1 MRVESFVI
9 VLAYVFLAPLG
20 LVLARNMH
28 LIFQSSKILRNTF
41 LFCAC
46 ATLLAEKSIA
56 ELTTASPDLAKPGS
70 PENPIFYIQE
80 YRIKGATKI
89 SNLEVEESVYPYLG
103 PARTTEDVEKARQSL
118 EKAYHDKGFQ
128 TVSVLIPQ
136 QNPRQ
141 GIIILEVVEGTVG
154 RLRVNGANWY
164 LPSKIKAASPSMAE
178 GSVPNMNDV
187 QRDILALNRLSDRR
201 VTPELKPGSIPGTFD
216 IDLNVEDK
224 IPLHGSVELNNRY
237 SPNTSEL
244 RLNAGISYANI
255 FQLGHTIGFSGQ
267 IAPENPDDA
276 LVYSGYYLARLSDKL
291 SLLLS
296 AVRQDSDIST
306 LGGGSVI
313 GMGEIYTLRA
323 LFDMPSAD
331 NFYQSFGIGLDW
343 KSFGEDLLV
352 GDENISAPIEY
363 YPLSANY
370 GASWLQGEDAF
381 TELNSSL
388 LFNLRGLG
396 SDRLAYDR
404 KRFGANGSFV
414 VIKSDL
420 SHTHDLEDESQL
432 FVKIQSQ
439 LSDKPLINTEQYSGG
454 GLSTARGYYESTALG
469 DNALFLT
476 GEYRSKSL
484 FGKSTKQQPL
494 ANELRFHT
502 FVDAGALH
510 IYDALPGQA
519 SHTYLLSAGVGSRLR
534 YKKNFNSSL
543 DIAFPLNSVSPAE
556 QGDIRVT
563 FRGWIE
569 Y

>member
-1 MRVESFVI
+1 MFLLGKS
-9 VLAYVFLAPLG
+9 LAD
-20 LVLARNMH
+20 MT
-28 LIFQSSKILRNTF
+28 KT
-41 LFCAC
+41 
-46 ATLLAEKSIA
+46 
-56 ELTTASPDLAKPGS
+56 SPDLAKPGS

-89 SNLEVEESVYPYLG
+89 SNLEVEECVYPYLG
-103 PARTTEDVEKARQSL
+103 PARTADDVEKARQSL
-118 EKAYHDKGFQ
+118 EKTYHNKGYQ
-128 TVSVLIPQ
+128 TVSVIIPQ
-136 QNPRQ
+136 QNPRH
-141 GIIILEVVEGTVG
+141 GIITLEVVEGTVG
-154 RLRVNGANWY
+154 RLRVNGANWF

-178 GSVPNMNDV
+178 GGVPNMNDV

-201 VTPELKPGSIPGTFD
+201 VTPELKPGSVPGTFD

-224 IPLHGSVELNNRY
+224 MPLHGSVELNNRY

-244 RLNAGISYANI
+244 RLNAGISYANL

-276 LVYSGYYLARLSDKL
+276 LVYSGYYLSRVSDKL
-291 SLLLS
+291 SLLFS

-313 GMGEIYTLRA
+313 GKGEVFTLRA
-323 LFDMPSAD
+323 LFDMPSA
-331 NFYQSFGIGLDW
+331 NGFYQSFGIGLDW
-343 KSFGEDLLV
+343 KSFDEDLLV
-352 GDENISAPIEY
+352 GAGINSAPIEY
-363 YPLSANY
+363 YPVSANY
-370 GASWLQGEDAF
+370 GATWLHGEDAF
-381 TELNSSL
+381 TEFNSSL

-396 SDRLAYDR
+396 SDRTDYGK

-420 SHTHDLEDESQL
+420 SHTHDLKDDSQL

-454 GLSTARGYYESTALG
+454 GLSTARGYFESTALG

-476 GEYRSKSL
+476 GEYRTKSL

-502 FVDAGALH
+502 FVDAGSLY
-510 IYDALPGQA
+510 IYDALPGQ
-519 SHTYLLSAGVGSRLR
+519 SSSTYLLSTGVGSRLR
-534 YKKNFNSSL
+534 YNKIFNSSL
-543 DIAFPLNSVSPAE
+543 DIAFPLNSVASVN

-569 Y
+569 F

>member
-1 MRVESFVI
+1 
-9 VLAYVFLAPLG
+9 
-20 LVLARNMH
+20 MH
-28 LIFQSSKILRNTF
+28 PIFQTSNYLRNTF
-41 LFCAC
+41 LVSAC
-46 ATLLAEKSIA
+46 AILLAGKSLA
-56 ELTTASPDLAKPGS
+56 QHSDLTKTSPDLAKPGS

-80 YRIKGATKI
+80 YRVKGATKI

-103 PARTTEDVEKARQSL
+103 PARTADDVEKARQSL
-118 EKAYHDKGFQ
+118 EKAYHDKGYQ

-136 QNPRQ
+136 QNPRH

-154 RLRVNGANWY
+154 RLRVNGANWF
-164 LPSKIKAASPSMAE
+164 LPSKIRAASPSMAE
-178 GSVPNMNDV
+178 GGVPNMNDV
-187 QRDILALNRLSDRR
+187 QKDILALNRLSDRR
-201 VTPELKPGSIPGTFD
+201 VTPELKPGSAPGTFD

-224 IPLHGSVELNNRY
+224 MPLHGSVELNNRF

-244 RLNAGISYANI
+244 RLNAGISYANL

-267 IAPENPDDA
+267 IAPENFDDA
-276 LVYSGYYLARLSDKL
+276 LVYSGYYLARVSDKL
-291 SLLLS
+291 SLLVS

-306 LGGGSVI
+306 LGGGSVV
-313 GMGEIYTLRA
+313 GKGEVFTLRA
-323 LFDMPSAD
+323 LFDMPST
-331 NFYQSFGIGLDW
+331 NGFYQSFGIGLDW

-352 GDENISAPIEY
+352 GAGNISAPIEY

-370 GASWLQGEDAF
+370 GATWLHGEDAF
-381 TELNSSL
+381 TDFNSSL

-396 SDRLAYDR
+396 SDSAAYGQ
-404 KRFGANGSFV
+404 KRFGANGNFV

-420 SHTHDLEDESQL
+420 SHTHDLKDESQL

-454 GLSTARGYYESTALG
+454 GLSNARGYFESTALG

-476 GEYRSKSL
+476 GEYRTKSL

-502 FVDAGALH
+502 FVDAGALS
-510 IYDALPGQA
+510 IYDALPGQD
-519 SHTYLLSAGVGSRLR
+519 SSTYLLSTGVGCRLR
-534 YKKNFNSSL
+534 YKKVLNSSL
-543 DIAFPLNSVSPAE
+543 DIAFPLNSVATVK

-569 Y
+569 F